1 MGTNRARPW
10 RRLVSLCA
18 SRRRLAALPPR
29 PAWPL
34 EGGAGP
40 AYSPRMPEEVSDF
53 EARVERGL
61 KTAGLVA
68 GPLLALAVYAANPG
82 GHPPEARR
90 LLAILTLTVAWWMT
104 EALPLAATALLST
117 ALSIATA
124 VAPARQVLAPYA
136 DPVIFLFMGSFL
148 LGEAFHVYGLDE
160 RVARGLLGLRVF
172 ARSPRGLLAGFGSA
186 SAAIS
191 SMLSNTATAALLTPV
206 ASGALAPVGGRAPSA
221 PSRFESS
228 VLLMVAYGASIGGLA
243 TLIGTPPNLLTVGMI
258 ERLGGVRVTFADWL
272 GFGIPVAV
280 TLLAVAL
287 LLLRVTLARGVVAG
301 TGAVSAAAETVAE
314 DHASDRRA
322 GGRWTVAALLLAL
335 VLWTAPAVAGG
346 IWGRGSAAART
357 LDAHLPEA
365 GVALLCGSLLFVAPV
380 RLRPRRFALAW
391 DDAQRINWGVLMLF
405 GGGLSLGSLAETTGL
420 AKWAGEGVVRSGLAD
435 SPGGLLFVAIAAG
448 LTLTEFASNTAA
460 ATLLV
465 PVVIAAAKQAG
476 FDPVAPALGCGMAC
490 SCAFVFPVSTPP
502 NAIVFGTG
510 RVPLT
515 RMIRAGVLLDL
526 ASLVVLWVA
535 VTLLRPFL
543 PHAG

>member
-1 MGTNRARPW
+1 M
-10 RRLVSLCA
+10 
-18 SRRRLAALPPR
+18 
-29 PAWPL
+29 PA
-34 EGGAGP
+34 G
-40 AYSPRMPEEVSDF
+40 VSDL

-61 KTAGLVA
+61 RTFGLVA
-68 GPLLALAVYAANPG
+68 GPLLALLVYLLNPG

-90 LLAILTLTVAWWMT
+90 LLAILALTVVWWMT
-104 EALPLAATALLST
+104 EALPLPATALLTT
-117 ALSIATA
+117 ALAIAAA

-148 LGEAFHVYGLDE
+148 LSEAFRVYGLDV
-160 RVARGLLGLRVF
+160 RVARALLGLRVF
-172 ARSPRGLLAGFGSA
+172 ARSPRGLLAGFGTA
-186 SAAIS
+186 SAAMS
-191 SMLSNTATAALLTPV
+191 SMLSNTATAALLMPV
-206 ASGALAPVGGRAPSA
+206 AAGALRSRRAEPEGP
-221 PSRFESS
+221 PSRFESA

-243 TLIGTPPNLLTVGMI
+243 TIIGTPPNLITAGMI

-272 GFGIPVAV
+272 AFGLPISAA
-280 TLLAVAL
+280 LLVVAL
-287 LLLRVTLARGVVAG
+287 VLMRFTLARGLAAEAHAGVAAAPPSAESASAATSPAESG
-301 TGAVSAAAETVAE
+301 AERRTGA
-314 DHASDRRA
+314 
-322 GGRWTVAALLLAL
+322 RWTVAALLLAL
-335 VLWTAPAVAGG
+335 VLWTAPAVAAAVA
-346 IWGRGSAAART
+346 GRAHPLARA

-365 GVALLCGSLLFVAPV
+365 GVALLCGALLFVAPTSW
-380 RLRPRRFALAW
+380 RRRRFTLTW
-391 DDAQRINWGVLMLF
+391 DDAQGINWGVLMLF

-420 AKWAGEGVVRSGLAD
+420 ARWAGEGVVRSGIAS

-476 FDPVAPALGCGMAC
+476 FDVVAPALGCGLAC

-526 ASLVVLWVA
+526 ACLAVLWLA
-535 VTLLRPFL
+535 VTVLGPWL
-543 PHAG
+543 PRTG